1 MSSDDGVGAV
11 RRQGRQSSRR
21 KSRRLAFQV
30 LFEID
35 CTGHTAAQALTHLAE
50 EPSEEE
56 DLAFV
61 QEMVRGVV
69 ANRERIDDVIRKLAP
84 AWPVEQIPPT
94 ERSIL
99 RLGIYEIMFKK
110 SPPKVAINE
119 AVELAKSFGTGNAP
133 KFVNGVLGTFY
144 AEFTDNLPLEER
156 WGERKEN

>member
-1 MSSDDGVGAV
+1 MSSDDGAGPA
-11 RRQGRQSSRR
+11 RRQGRQNSRR
-21 KSRRLAFQV
+21 KSRRVAFQV

-35 CTGHTAAQALTHLAE
+35 CTGHSAAQAFTRLAE
-50 EPSEEE
+50 EPLEEE

-61 QEMVRGVV
+61 REIVGGVV
-69 ANRERIDDVIRKLAP
+69 TNREKVDAVIRKLAS

-133 KFVNGVLGTFY
+133 KFVNGVLGAFY
-144 AEFTDNLPLEER
+144 AEFTDNLPSEDR
-156 WGERKEN
+156 WGE

>member
-1 MSSDDGVGAV
+1 MISDDGAGAT
-11 RRQGRQSSRR
+11 RREGRQTSRR

-35 CTGHTAAQALTHLAE
+35 CSGHTAAQALTRLGE
-50 EPSEEE
+50 EPLEEE

-61 QEMVRGVV
+61 REIVQGVV
-69 ANRERIDDVIRKLAP
+69 ANRERIDAVIRKLAP

-94 ERSIL
+94 ERSVL

-119 AVELAKSFGTGNAP
+119 AVELAKSFGTSNAP
-133 KFVNGVLGTFY
+133 KFVNGVLGSFY
-144 AEFTDNLPLEER
+144 AEFTDSLPSEDR
-156 WGERKEN
+156 WSE